1 MKTKNSGVALIA
13 TAVIAVLLFIS
24 SGCTQN
30 TAVNA
35 ENEKFDGNISNRNL
49 AIFHDGEYFFNLT
62 DGIWKCSET
71 FENIDRLTYGY
82 CEYPFIKNK
91 TLYWISPDEGVCS
104 LDLCTKE
111 KSVVIP
117 DDNVIYLAPI
127 ADGFA
132 AVCEDKLFICADN
145 SVNEYEFECGRVL
158 FADDN
163 GILYCTK
170 ESQNEM
176 CMFDFYTLE
185 SSSLFS
191 LKDGKFSDKAVS
203 DGRNIYFMK
212 DREYPESDLCVYDT
226 KNRKVRVLAENIV
239 SRDFNVSGKYCYY
252 SDWGNPEVCSL
263 FLLDT
268 GTMQKNKL
276 LTTVHQIKDINIA
289 GDKLFYRCSD
299 YGKLIEMYDISE
311 NSTLYVNEKLEK
323 IVKSETSPDG
333 RYDAYIYE
341 RFSETSP
348 KILYKLTVLRR
359 GEELQL
365 ENDDICESYDLYGFE
380 WIDGNTLSVD
390 GGENTDITLLNTE
403 ISDINVLM
411 PEKVGKVS

>member
-49 AIFHDGEYFFNLT
+49 AIFHDDEYFFNLT

-71 FENIDRLTYGY
+71 FENIERLTYGY

-91 TLYWISPDEGVCS
+91 TLYWISPDECVCS
-104 LDLCTKE
+104 
-111 KSVVIP
+111 
-117 DDNVIYLAPI
+117 
-127 ADGFA
+127 
-132 AVCEDKLFICADN
+132 
-145 SVNEYEFECGRVL
+145 
-158 FADDN
+158 
-163 GILYCTK
+163 
-170 ESQNEM
+170 
-176 CMFDFYTLE
+176 
-185 SSSLFS
+185 
-191 LKDGKFSDKAVS
+191 
-203 DGRNIYFMK
+203 
-212 DREYPESDLCVYDT
+212 
-226 KNRKVRVLAENIV
+226 
-239 SRDFNVSGKYCYY
+239 
-252 SDWGNPEVCSL
+252 
-263 FLLDT
+263 
-268 GTMQKNKL
+268 
-276 LTTVHQIKDINIA
+276 
-289 GDKLFYRCSD
+289 
-299 YGKLIEMYDISE
+299 
-311 NSTLYVNEKLEK
+311 
-323 IVKSETSPDG
+323 SETSPDG

>member
-13 TAVIAVLLFIS
+13 AAVIAVLLFIS

-91 TLYWISPDEGVCS
+91 TLYWISPDGGVCS
-104 LDLCTKE
+104 
-111 KSVVIP
+111 
-117 DDNVIYLAPI
+117 
-127 ADGFA
+127 
-132 AVCEDKLFICADN
+132 
-145 SVNEYEFECGRVL
+145 
-158 FADDN
+158 
-163 GILYCTK
+163 
-170 ESQNEM
+170 
-176 CMFDFYTLE
+176 
-185 SSSLFS
+185 
-191 LKDGKFSDKAVS
+191 
-203 DGRNIYFMK
+203 
-212 DREYPESDLCVYDT
+212 
-226 KNRKVRVLAENIV
+226 
-239 SRDFNVSGKYCYY
+239 
-252 SDWGNPEVCSL
+252 
-263 FLLDT
+263 
-268 GTMQKNKL
+268 
-276 LTTVHQIKDINIA
+276 
-289 GDKLFYRCSD
+289 
-299 YGKLIEMYDISE
+299 
-311 NSTLYVNEKLEK
+311 
-323 IVKSETSPDG
+323 SETSPDG

-348 KILYKLTVLRR
+348 KILYKLTVLRC

-365 ENDDICESYDLYGFE
+365 ENESYDLYGFE

-411 PEKVGKVS
+411 PENVGKVL

>member
-1 MKTKNSGVALIA
+1 M
-13 TAVIAVLLFIS
+13 
-24 SGCTQN
+24 
-30 TAVNA
+30 
-35 ENEKFDGNISNRNL
+35 
-49 AIFHDGEYFFNLT
+49 
-62 DGIWKCSET
+62 
-71 FENIDRLTYGY
+71 
-82 CEYPFIKNK
+82 
-91 TLYWISPDEGVCS
+91 
-104 LDLCTKE
+104 
-111 KSVVIP
+111 
-117 DDNVIYLAPI
+117 
-127 ADGFA
+127 
-132 AVCEDKLFICADN
+132 
-145 SVNEYEFECGRVL
+145 
-158 FADDN
+158 
-163 GILYCTK
+163 
-170 ESQNEM
+170 
-176 CMFDFYTLE
+176 
-185 SSSLFS
+185 
-191 LKDGKFSDKAVS
+191 
-203 DGRNIYFMK
+203 
-212 DREYPESDLCVYDT
+212 
-226 KNRKVRVLAENIV
+226 VLAENIV
-239 SRDFNVSGKYCYY
+239 SGDFNVSGKYCYY

>member
-104 LDLCTKE
+104 L
-111 KSVVIP
+111 
-117 DDNVIYLAPI
+117 
-127 ADGFA
+127 
-132 AVCEDKLFICADN
+132 
-145 SVNEYEFECGRVL
+145 
-158 FADDN
+158 
-163 GILYCTK
+163 
-170 ESQNEM
+170 
-176 CMFDFYTLE
+176 
-185 SSSLFS
+185 
-191 LKDGKFSDKAVS
+191 
-203 DGRNIYFMK
+203 
-212 DREYPESDLCVYDT
+212 
-226 KNRKVRVLAENIV
+226 
-239 SRDFNVSGKYCYY
+239 
-252 SDWGNPEVCSL
+252 
-263 FLLDT
+263 
-268 GTMQKNKL
+268 
-276 LTTVHQIKDINIA
+276 
-289 GDKLFYRCSD
+289 
-299 YGKLIEMYDISE
+299 
-311 NSTLYVNEKLEK
+311 
-323 IVKSETSPDG
+323 ETSPDG

>member
-13 TAVIAVLLFIS
+13 AAVIAVLLFIS

-35 ENEKFDGNISNRNL
+35 ENEKFDGNILNRNL

-104 LDLCTKE
+104 
-111 KSVVIP
+111 
-117 DDNVIYLAPI
+117 
-127 ADGFA
+127 
-132 AVCEDKLFICADN
+132 
-145 SVNEYEFECGRVL
+145 
-158 FADDN
+158 
-163 GILYCTK
+163 
-170 ESQNEM
+170 
-176 CMFDFYTLE
+176 
-185 SSSLFS
+185 
-191 LKDGKFSDKAVS
+191 
-203 DGRNIYFMK
+203 
-212 DREYPESDLCVYDT
+212 
-226 KNRKVRVLAENIV
+226 
-239 SRDFNVSGKYCYY
+239 
-252 SDWGNPEVCSL
+252 
-263 FLLDT
+263 
-268 GTMQKNKL
+268 
-276 LTTVHQIKDINIA
+276 
-289 GDKLFYRCSD
+289 
-299 YGKLIEMYDISE
+299 
-311 NSTLYVNEKLEK
+311 
-323 IVKSETSPDG
+323 SETLPDG

-380 WIDGNTLSVD
+380 WIDSNTLSVD